1 MPPAFFYVFHNLIP
15 FMELRYLYRWGS
27 QNATPRGLKMKGFL
41 QGFATSQNERV
52 SKCGVSK

>member
-1 MPPAFFYVFHNLIP
+1 NLIP

-27 QNATPRGLKMKGFL
+27 QNATSKGLKMKGFL